1 MLCYVPYTYD
11 GEIKLYITRQLTGTC
26 LQFAWRTTS
35 LRVGG
40 RAARRSCLR
49 RGGGGRQA
57 GATVVSC
64 RAVCSASCGT
74 RRLVQLRTSSTQF
87 TPTSCSVWHGAA
99 AAVCSRPRHVTAS
112 SGLSSLALEPS
123 SQYVRRR
130 KHTYTLRVLEN
141 LQPSSYSYL
150 LATFVDFPHRLSPV
164 HHGRSVGVT

>member
-1 MLCYVPYTYD
+1 MVRNSPQRVL
-11 GEIKLYITRQLTGTC
+11 R
-26 LQFAWRTTS
+26 FFSWRTTS

-40 RAARRSCLR
+40 RAARRSCLPGLR

-57 GATVVSC
+57 GATVLSC

-74 RRLVQLRTSSTQF
+74 RRLVQLRTSSTPF
-87 TPTSCSVWHGAA
+87 TLTSCSVWHGAA

-130 KHTYTLRVLEN
+130 KHTYTLCVSEN
-141 LQPSSYSYL
+141 LQPSSYSCL
-150 LATFVDFPHRLSPV
+150 L
-164 HHGRSVGVT
+164 

>member
-1 MLCYVPYTYD
+1 MLPYTYD

-64 RAVCSASCGT
+64 PVRRSEVARRAVCSASCGT
-74 RRLVQLRTSSTQF
+74 RRPVQLRTSSTPF
-87 TPTSCSVWHGAA
+87 TLTSCSVWRGAA

-130 KHTYTLRVLEN
+130 KHTYTLCVSEN
-141 LQPSSYSYL
+141 LQPSSYSCL
-150 LATFVDFPHRLSPV
+150 L
-164 HHGRSVGVT
+164 